1 MEKIKELFRNHPI
14 IGNLVLMIPVF
25 AGLVLVAYF
34 AMDFGTRHSAR
45 RTVPNFVGL
54 VMDDA
59 DHFAGRRDLE
69 IIAND
74 SLYVPSYPGGV
85 VLDQHPAEGTVVKPG
100 RKVYVTI
107 SSINQRKAVVPY
119 VAKRTLRQAL
129 HLLETAGFT
138 IEKIQYVR
146 DMATNYVLAEFVN
159 GEEIVDG
166 STLQANVGSGVVLRV
181 GVSAKATALTVPK
194 LTGLTLYE
202 AKNELWETGL
212 NVGEVTFDPGI
223 PAIERGHAKVYYQSV
238 KPMKGVWYG
247 ESVSLRLAL
256 DKKPGEEPVKEE
268 EKPAEAKVEAVVEK
282 PAEEAKPQAEA
293 VAAPEATPK
302 PEEAPKAESA
312 PEVKATPEVKTETP
326 AEPQPQAE
334 VKEEPKAEAQQ

>member
-1 MEKIKELFRNHPI
+1 MKKFIQEHPI
-14 IGNLVLMIPVF
+14 ISNLLLMLLIF
-25 AGLVLVAYF
+25 AGLTIVIYF

-45 RTVPNFVGL
+45 RTVPDFVGL
-54 VMDDA
+54 TMEDA
-59 DHFAGRRDLE
+59 EHFADRRDLE
-69 IIAND
+69 VIAND

-85 VLDQHPAEGTVVKPG
+85 VLEQHPLNGTVVKPG

-119 VAKRTLRQAL
+119 VANRTLRQAL
-129 HLLETAGFT
+129 HLLETAGFS

-146 DMATNYVLAEFVN
+146 DITTNYVLAEFVN

-181 GVSAKATALTVPK
+181 GVAAKATALNVPQ
-194 LTGLTLYE
+194 LNGLTLFE
-202 AKNELWETGL
+202 AKHKLWETGL

-223 PAIERGHAKVYYQSV
+223 PALERDDAKVYYQSI

-256 DKKPGEEPVKEE
+256 EKKSGEEPAPEVKPEPKSGSE
-268 EKPAEAKVEAVVEK
+268 APAKVEAPK
-282 PAEEAKPQAEA
+282 AEAKPQAEPKA
-293 VAAPEATPK
+293 DSQPQPEAK
-302 PEEAPKAESA
+302 PAP
-312 PEVKATPEVKTETP
+312 
-326 AEPQPQAE
+326 
-334 VKEEPKAEAQQ
+334 QQ

>member
-1 MEKIKELFRNHPI
+1 MKKFIQEHPI
-14 IGNLVLMIPVF
+14 ISNLLLMLLIF
-25 AGLVLVAYF
+25 SGLIIVVYF

-45 RTVPNFVGL
+45 RTVPDFVGL
-54 VMDDA
+54 VMEDA
-59 DHFAGRRDLE
+59 EHFADRRDLE

-85 VLDQHPAEGTVVKPG
+85 VLDQHPLEGTVVKPG

-159 GEEIVDG
+159 GEEIVEG

-181 GVSAKATALTVPK
+181 GVAAKATALNVPQ
-194 LTGLTLYE
+194 LVGLTLFE
-202 AKNELWETGL
+202 AKNKLWETGL

-223 PAIERGHAKVYYQSV
+223 PALERDDAKVYYQSI

-247 ESVSLRLAL
+247 ESVSIRLAL
-256 DKKPGEEPVKEE
+256 EKKSGEAPAPE
-268 EKPAEAKVEAVVEK
+268 EKAPAVEEKTPAAETPAKVEAK
-282 PAEEAKPQAEA
+282 PEPKSDS
-293 VAAPEATPK
+293 EATAK
-302 PEEAPKAESA
+302 
-312 PEVKATPEVKTETP
+312 V
-326 AEPQPQAE
+326 
-334 VKEEPKAEAQQ
+334 EEPKADSQPQPEAKPEPQQ

>member
-1 MEKIKELFRNHPI
+1 MKKFIQEHPI
-14 IGNLVLMIPVF
+14 ISNLLLMLLIF
-25 AGLVLVAYF
+25 AGLTIVVYF

-45 RTVPNFVGL
+45 RTVPDFVGL
-54 VMDDA
+54 TMEDA
-59 DHFAGRRDLE
+59 EHFADRRDLE
-69 IIAND
+69 VIAND

-85 VLDQHPAEGTVVKPG
+85 VLEQHPLNGTVVKPG

-119 VAKRTLRQAL
+119 VANRTLRQAL
-129 HLLETAGFT
+129 HLLETAGFS

-146 DMATNYVLAEFVN
+146 DITTNYVLAEFVN

-181 GVSAKATALTVPK
+181 GVAAKATALNVPQ
-194 LTGLTLYE
+194 LNGLTLFE
-202 AKNELWETGL
+202 AKHKLWETGL

-223 PAIERGHAKVYYQSV
+223 PALERDDAKVYYQSI

-256 DKKPGEEPVKEE
+256 EKKSGEEPAPEVKPEPKSGSE
-268 EKPAEAKVEAVVEK
+268 APAKAEAPKA
-282 PAEEAKPQAEA
+282 EAKPQAEPKA
-293 VAAPEATPK
+293 DSQPQPEAK
-302 PEEAPKAESA
+302 PAP
-312 PEVKATPEVKTETP
+312 
-326 AEPQPQAE
+326 
-334 VKEEPKAEAQQ
+334 QQ

>member
-1 MEKIKELFRNHPI
+1 MKKFIQEHPI
-14 IGNLVLMIPVF
+14 ISNLLLMLLIF
-25 AGLVLVAYF
+25 AGLTIVVYF

-45 RTVPNFVGL
+45 RTVPDFVGL
-54 VMDDA
+54 TMEDA
-59 DHFAGRRDLE
+59 EHFADRRDLE
-69 IIAND
+69 VIAND

-85 VLDQHPAEGTVVKPG
+85 VLEQHPLNGTVVKPG

-119 VAKRTLRQAL
+119 VANRTLRQAL
-129 HLLETAGFT
+129 HLLETAGFS

-146 DMATNYVLAEFVN
+146 DITTNYVLAEFVN

-181 GVSAKATALTVPK
+181 GVAAKATALNVPQ
-194 LTGLTLYE
+194 LNGLTLFE
-202 AKNELWETGL
+202 AKHKLWETGL

-223 PAIERGHAKVYYQSV
+223 PALERDDAKVYYQSI

-256 DKKPGEEPVKEE
+256 EKKSGEEPAPEVKPEPKSGSE
-268 EKPAEAKVEAVVEK
+268 APAKVEAPK
-282 PAEEAKPQAEA
+282 AEAKPQAEPKA
-293 VAAPEATPK
+293 DSQPQPEAK
-302 PEEAPKAESA
+302 PAP
-312 PEVKATPEVKTETP
+312 
-326 AEPQPQAE
+326 
-334 VKEEPKAEAQQ
+334 QQ

>member
-1 MEKIKELFRNHPI
+1 
-14 IGNLVLMIPVF
+14 
-25 AGLVLVAYF
+25 
-34 AMDFGTRHSAR
+34 
-45 RTVPNFVGL
+45 
-54 VMDDA
+54 
-59 DHFAGRRDLE
+59 
-69 IIAND
+69 
-74 SLYVPSYPGGV
+74 
-85 VLDQHPAEGTVVKPG
+85 
-100 RKVYVTI
+100 
-107 SSINQRKAVVPY
+107 
-119 VAKRTLRQAL
+119 
-129 HLLETAGFT
+129 
-138 IEKIQYVR
+138 
-146 DMATNYVLAEFVN
+146 MATNYVLAEFVN

-256 DKKPGEEPVKEE
+256 DKKDEKAVEGEDK
-268 EKPAEAKVEAVVEK
+268 KPADEKKEVVVEK
-282 PAEEAKPQAEA
+282 PAEEAKPQAEV

>member
-1 MEKIKELFRNHPI
+1 MKKFIQEHPI
-14 IGNLVLMIPVF
+14 ISNLLLMLLIF
-25 AGLVLVAYF
+25 AGLTIVIYF

-45 RTVPNFVGL
+45 RTVPDFVGL
-54 VMDDA
+54 TMEDA
-59 DHFAGRRDLE
+59 ERFADRRDLE
-69 IIAND
+69 VIAND

-85 VLDQHPAEGTVVKPG
+85 VLEQHPLNGTVVKPG

-119 VAKRTLRQAL
+119 VANRTLRQAL
-129 HLLETAGFT
+129 HLLETAGFS

-146 DMATNYVLAEFVN
+146 DITTNYVLAEFVN

-181 GVSAKATALTVPK
+181 GVAAKATALNVPQ
-194 LTGLTLYE
+194 LNGLTLFE
-202 AKNELWETGL
+202 AKHKLWETGL

-223 PAIERGHAKVYYQSV
+223 PALERDDAKVYYQSI

-256 DKKPGEEPVKEE
+256 EKKSGEEPAPEVKPEPKSGSE
-268 EKPAEAKVEAVVEK
+268 APAKVEAPK
-282 PAEEAKPQAEA
+282 AEAKPQAEPKA
-293 VAAPEATPK
+293 DSQPQPEAK
-302 PEEAPKAESA
+302 PAP
-312 PEVKATPEVKTETP
+312 
-326 AEPQPQAE
+326 
-334 VKEEPKAEAQQ
+334 QQ

>member
-334 VKEEPKAEAQQ
+334 VKEEPKTEAQQ

>member
-59 DHFAGRRDLE
+59 DHFADRRDLE

-74 SLYVPSYPGGV
+74 SLYVPAYPGGV
-85 VLDQHPAEGTVVKPG
+85 VLDQHPVEGTVVKPG

-181 GVSAKATALTVPK
+181 GVSAKAAALSVPK

-212 NVGEVTFDPGI
+212 NVGEVIFDPGI

-256 DKKPGEEPVKEE
+256 DKKE
-268 EKPAEAKVEAVVEK
+268 EKAVEDEDKKPADEKKEVVVEK
-282 PAEEAKPQAEA
+282 LAEEAKPQAEA

-302 PEEAPKAESA
+302 AEETPKAESA

-334 VKEEPKAEAQQ
+334 VKEEPKTEAQQ

>member
-74 SLYVPSYPGGV
+74 SLYVPAYPGGV

-268 EKPAEAKVEAVVEK
+268 EKPADEKKEAVVEK

>member
-1 MEKIKELFRNHPI
+1 MKKFIQEHPI
-14 IGNLVLMIPVF
+14 ISNLLLMLLIF
-25 AGLVLVAYF
+25 AGLTIVIYF

-45 RTVPNFVGL
+45 RTVPDFVGL
-54 VMDDA
+54 TMEDA
-59 DHFAGRRDLE
+59 EHFADRRDLE
-69 IIAND
+69 VIAND

-85 VLDQHPAEGTVVKPG
+85 VLEQHPLNGTVVKPG

-119 VAKRTLRQAL
+119 VANRTLRQAL
-129 HLLETAGFT
+129 HLLETAGFS

-146 DMATNYVLAEFVN
+146 DITTNYVLAEFVN

-181 GVSAKATALTVPK
+181 GVAAKATALNVPQ
-194 LTGLTLYE
+194 LNGLTLFE
-202 AKNELWETGL
+202 AKHKLWETGL

-223 PAIERGHAKVYYQSV
+223 PALERDDAKVYYQSI

-256 DKKPGEEPVKEE
+256 EKKSGEEPAPEVKPEPKSGSE
-268 EKPAEAKVEAVVEK
+268 TPAKVEAPK
-282 PAEEAKPQAEA
+282 AEAKPQAEPKA
-293 VAAPEATPK
+293 DSQPQPEAK
-302 PEEAPKAESA
+302 PAP
-312 PEVKATPEVKTETP
+312 
-326 AEPQPQAE
+326 
-334 VKEEPKAEAQQ
+334 QQ

>member
-1 MEKIKELFRNHPI
+1 MKKFIQEHPI
-14 IGNLVLMIPVF
+14 ISNLLLMLLIF
-25 AGLVLVAYF
+25 AGLTIVIYF

-45 RTVPNFVGL
+45 RTVPDFVGL
-54 VMDDA
+54 TMEDA
-59 DHFAGRRDLE
+59 EHFADRRDLE
-69 IIAND
+69 VIAND

-85 VLDQHPAEGTVVKPG
+85 VLEQHPLNGTVVKPG

-119 VAKRTLRQAL
+119 VANRTLRQAL
-129 HLLETAGFT
+129 HLLETAGFS

-146 DMATNYVLAEFVN
+146 DITTNYVLAEFVN

-181 GVSAKATALTVPK
+181 GVAAKATALNVPQ
-194 LTGLTLYE
+194 LNGLTLFE
-202 AKNELWETGL
+202 AKHKLWETGL

-223 PAIERGHAKVYYQSV
+223 PALERDDAKVYYQSI

-256 DKKPGEEPVKEE
+256 EKKSGEEPAPEVKPEPKSGSE
-268 EKPAEAKVEAVVEK
+268 APAKVEAPK
-282 PAEEAKPQAEA
+282 AEAKPQAEPKA
-293 VAAPEATPK
+293 DSQPQPEAK
-302 PEEAPKAESA
+302 PAPH
-312 PEVKATPEVKTETP
+312 
-326 AEPQPQAE
+326 Q
-334 VKEEPKAEAQQ
+334 